1 MKFSMQLS
9 LLYVPLNVTKN
20 ALKDLMAFE
29 GVLYPI
35 EGRGRQLFRFSLHE
49 SYQVIRS
56 QTESEIILF
65 SSETGIS
72 FDVHFFGIR
81 ARKKCIP
88 IIRTVL

>member
-35 EGRGRQLFRFSLHE
+35 EGRGLQLFRFSLHE
-49 SYQVIRS
+49 SY
-56 QTESEIILF
+56 
-65 SSETGIS
+65 
-72 FDVHFFGIR
+72 
-81 ARKKCIP
+81 
-88 IIRTVL
+88 